1 MATSKKNISNVNN
14 SNVTKVICQN
24 CGAEVIIPNH
34 EHTVAGIAIGKDSGL
49 GTVVLPT
56 KNGTGATPM
65 QQLSA
70 LTGGNADLLRTVMD
84 LIGKIEDSGY
94 LDVDGIVRRWIPSQ
108 CLNMVYSED
117 GFHKSL
123 QRRGYEYSWKV
134 LLDEMKKQMVLF
146 DSKDIEGYAER
157 NRWYNGKIAYYM
169 AKDYLELLHKFVNEL
184 CEHMHKGRP
193 YKNVKCNWMNNG
205 KGVHLDEMGV
215 FFDKLE
221 NACSRIKIAKTPNTL
236 YDAVAR
242 FNNLR
247 SNIRFCPNG
256 KDICYEFTNAYK
268 AAGAYYTIKDL
279 IMFEDCLMQTDKNDS
294 ADPISFYDIRK
305 GNKRKFVEKEESLSA
320 LERKAA
326 DIVAHGVGS
335 EGYTMLGLLK
345 DFLHYN
351 HFDFD
356 TTQSKWKEQSEMRK
370 AFRKS
375 QRGERRS
382 RK

>member
-1 MATSKKNISNVNN
+1 MATSKKNINNVNN

-65 QQLSA
+65 QQLAA

-84 LIGKIEDSGY
+84 LVGKIEDSGY

-146 DSKDIEGYAER
+146 DSKDVEGYAER
-157 NRWYNGKIAYYM
+157 NRWYNGEIAYYM
-169 AKDYLELLHKFVNEL
+169 AKDYLELLHKFVNGL
-184 CEHMHKGRP
+184 GEHMHKGRP

-221 NACSRIKIAKTPNTL
+221 NACSRIKIAKTPKTL